1 MPKKVYEINPF
12 HGGINTKDDPRDI
25 LDHQLVDVLGASVD
39 SKGVLK
45 VIGNAEDLD
54 ITIPEAY
61 RSDNNASGY
70 GFFRFSADTDA
81 SGNSGTDADN
91 TDYLLFWSED
101 TEKCYWYNADDDAW
115 TEALDLVTPWSAA
128 ATDGKRKPIFSF
140 ANGALRIA
148 DSNFNNTTNE
158 TYWKG
163 ILDKTIFKGASNQRA
178 DSGWYTQLASVAK
191 PSAAQ
196 IKSALILDDDHTQVE
211 DITWSIFSARDSTID
226 VWRGMDDEDDWTL
239 DDDSGEVLDWID
251 RRYGG
256 GPYGLQWYQEVG
268 WQSNDW
274 DGSNDSAQTHG
285 YKIHKD
291 EATGSAGLRWSGF
304 TIDPEKSLY
313 LSLQLESQDQFD
325 AWGAGWAK
333 NAATTVQYA
342 NLTFE
347 LWFEEDNSK
356 TIRWNINSAD
366 LLKNG
371 IDWFTLELP
380 YSDAFANTLG
390 TDYDI
395 ETIRITLDSN
405 VVRSE
410 SHDYENIINWNAI
423 NMADL
428 RQGEP
433 DLLGKDLLG
442 IREVAYS
449 FAYDD
454 KRTESTLRSLGKVDF
469 GSSIYDFGHS
479 IQFGAESFTNKRIR
493 GGTLYVYDNDI
504 PYMLAEADL
513 VYGLRGSWESDW
525 PGDDTSTD
533 QWTQSD
539 NGSSELQENGC
550 SSNVIS
556 SNTVPLIETFQA
568 RNGFSHKEDTTDARY
583 KSLVITN
590 NRAYAG
596 NVYIDGKHYPDKM
609 IKSQVF
615 DYDVFPLEGRSID
628 VVQED
633 GDSITTMATYADR
646 IFQFKRKKLYIINI
660 SETEFLE
667 DAHIGYGVDQPQWV
681 TEADKGIAWF
691 NRNGAY
697 FFDGKQINNL
707 TDGLIDPDIWRDF
720 VDDGGSTGQIFYL
733 PLQSKIQIIG
743 GYVFQGIPWY
753 NYEFS
758 LITGGWSRG
767 KRRYIPG
774 VSADATNPI
783 LDIDN
788 DVKVIAPDTGK
799 VYKWSDT
806 ATDAIGIAATYY
818 IETGDKVFDSSA
830 IRKKSYRVHITHKG
844 VGGATVQVHGRPDRG
859 TYVLLG
865 ALTDYDNFTVEEFD
879 VSGMSNAKSFQ
890 LKITQ
895 TGSLPADFEINDINI
910 IYRSKNVR

>member
-45 VIGNAEDLD
+45 IIGNVEDLD
-54 ITIPEAY
+54 ITS
-61 RSDNNASGY
+61 SDTSDDNESGY

-81 SGNSGTDADN
+81 SGNSGTDAYN
-91 TDYLLFWSED
+91 TDYLIYWNEED
-101 TEKCYWYNADDDAW
+101 EKCYWYNSDDDTW
-115 TEALDLVTPWSAA
+115 TEALNLITPWSAV

-140 ANGALRIA
+140 ANGALRVA

-163 ILDKTIFKGASNQRA
+163 ILDKTIFKGASNQRI

-196 IKSALILDDDHTQVE
+196 IKSAPIVDDDHTQLE
-211 DITWSIFSARDSTID
+211 DITWSIFSARDSTTD

-239 DDDSGEVLDWID
+239 DDSSGEVLDWID

-256 GPYGLQWYQEVG
+256 GPYGLQWYQEIG

-285 YKIHKD
+285 YKIHID
-291 EATGSAGLRWSGF
+291 EATGSANLRWSGF

-333 NAATTVQYA
+333 NASTTVQYA

-356 TIRWNINSAD
+356 TIKWNISSAD

-371 IDWFTLELP
+371 IDWFTIELP
-380 YSDAFANTLG
+380 YSDAFSNTLG

-410 SHDYENIINWNAI
+410 SHDYSNIINWNAI

-539 NGSSELQENGC
+539 AGSSALQENGC
-550 SSNVIS
+550 SSNIIS

-596 NVYIDGKHYPDKM
+596 NVFI
-609 IKSQVF
+609 
-615 DYDVFPLEGRSID
+615 
-628 VVQED
+628 
-633 GDSITTMATYADR
+633 
-646 IFQFKRKKLYIINI
+646 
-660 SETEFLE
+660 
-667 DAHIGYGVDQPQWV
+667 
-681 TEADKGIAWF
+681 
-691 NRNGAY
+691 
-697 FFDGKQINNL
+697 DGKQINNL
-707 TDGLIDPDIWRDF
+707 TDGLIDPEQWKTF
-720 VDDGGSTGQIFYL
+720 VNDAGTSGQIFYL

-743 GYVFQGIPWY
+743 GSKTLGMPTE

-758 LITGGWSRG
+758 IITGGWSRG
-767 KRRYIPG
+767 KYRYITSIG
-774 VSADATNPI
+774 ADASNPI

-788 DVKVIAPDTGK
+788 EVKIFVPDSGK
-799 VYKWSDT
+799 VYKWSDV
-806 ATDAIGIAATYY
+806 ATSNHFSSPSYEII
-818 IETGDKVFDSSA
+818 TGDKVFDSSA
-830 IRKKSYRVHITHKG
+830 IRKKIYKVHITHRN
-844 VGGATVQVHGRPDRG
+844 VGGSAVVTVYGRADRG
-859 TYVLLG
+859 SWVSLG
-865 ALTDYDNFTVEEFD
+865 TLSNYSNFTVQEFD

-890 LKITQ
+890 LKITA
-895 TGSLPADFEINDINI
+895 TTAAETPLSKDFEINDINI

>member
-54 ITIPEAY
+54 ITVDEAF
-61 RSDNNASGY
+61 RSDTNASGY

-81 SGNSGTDADN
+81 SGDSGTDANN

-101 TEKCYWYNADDDAW
+101 NEKCYWYNSDDDEW
-115 TEALDLVTPWSAA
+115 TEAIDLATPWTAA
-128 ATDGKRKPIFSF
+128 GTDGLRKPIFSF

-163 ILDKTIFKGASNQRA
+163 ILDKILFKGTSNQRV
-178 DSGWYTQLASVAK
+178 DSGWYTELASVTR
-191 PSAAQ
+191 PSATTV
-196 IKSALILDDDHTQVE
+196 KSAVIDDDDQTNSN
-211 DITWSIFSARDSTID
+211 DITWSIFSSRDSTDLVFPGNID
-226 VWRGMDDEDDWTL
+226 NDEWTF
-239 DDDSGEVLDWID
+239 DDDSGEIQDYGTD
-251 RRYGG
+251 RYGS
-256 GPYGLQWYQEVG
+256 GPYGTNRYQEFGFRSV
-268 WQSNDW
+268 DW

-285 YKIHKD
+285 YRVRD
-291 EATGSAGLRWSGF
+291 TEVATQSDWPGF
-304 TIDPEKSLY
+304 VIDPEKSLY
-313 LSLQLESQDQFD
+313 VSLRLPSQDQLS
-325 AWGAGWAK
+325 AWGAGWTK
-333 NAATTVQYA
+333 NAATTVQYS
-342 NLTFE
+342 NFSIE
-347 LWFEEDNSK
+347 LWSHEDPDNQ
-356 TIRWNINSAD
+356 IIWNIDSAD
-366 LLKNG
+366 IIKNG
-371 IDWFTLELP
+371 IDWFTVELA
-380 YSDAFANTLG
+380 YGDAFENTLDG
-390 TDYDI
+390 DYDI
-395 ETIRITLDSN
+395 AWIKVKLDSN

-410 SHDYENIINWNAI
+410 SHDYNGTQYWYAI
-423 NMADL
+423 EMADL

-433 DLLGKDLLG
+433 GLKGNDLLG
-442 IREVAYS
+442 IREVAYA
-449 FAYDD
+449 FAYDEN
-454 KRTESTLRSLGKVDF
+454 RTESILRSLGKVNF
-469 GSSIYDFGHS
+469 GNSISDFGHA
-479 IQFGAESFTNKRIR
+479 IQFGSEDFNNKRVR
-493 GGTLYVYDNDI
+493 GGALYVYDNDV
-504 PYMLAEADL
+504 PYMVAEADF

-533 QWTQSD
+533 QWTQTFD
-539 NGSSELQENGC
+539 QENGC
-550 SSNVIS
+550 SSNIVTSTTI
-556 SNTVPLIETFQA
+556 PLIESYQA
-568 RNGFSHKEDTTDARY
+568 RNGFSHKEDNTDARY

-596 NVYIDGKHYPDKM
+596 NVFIDGKHYPDKM

-707 TDGLIDPDIWRDF
+707 TDGLIDPDIWRGF
-720 VDDGGSTGQIFYL
+720 VDDSGTKGQIFYL
-733 PLQSKIQIIG
+733 PLQSKIQIIAG
-743 GYVFQGIPWY
+743 AVFQGIPNY

-767 KRRYIPG
+767 KYRYVPG
-774 VSADATNPI
+774 FNADATNPI

-788 DVKVIAPDTGK
+788 DVKVLAPDTGK

-806 ATDAIGIAATYY
+806 PSRDIDIASTYY

-830 IRKKSYRVHITHKG
+830 IRKKIYRVHITHRK
-844 VGGATVQVHGRPDRG
+844 VGSSATMQVHGRADRG
-859 TYVLLG
+859 SWVLLG
-865 ALTDYDNFTVEEFD
+865 TLSDYNNFTVEEFD

-895 TGSLPADFEINDINI
+895 TGLLDKDFEINDINI